1 MSIPKEVEIF
11 RVNRDAPPQP
21 GQNLWE
27 YTGKLGQDPKIY
39 EGGWGRMAFVNLF
52 RPARGKG
59 VMVPIAC
66 FGEMA
71 EKVIREFKA
80 GDWARARGRF
90 HSYRDK
96 KGSGM
101 LKHQLYLCEI
111 EHLLVDEAAFRA
123 QEVALLEGDRDVSRG
138 LFD

>member
-21 GQNLWE
+21 KENLWQF
-27 YTGKLGQDPKIY
+27 TGRLGQDPKVF
-39 EGGWGRMAFVNLF
+39 EGGWGRMAFVNLY
-52 RPARGKG
+52 RPAHGKG

-66 FGEMA
+66 FGDLA
-71 EKVIREFKA
+71 ELVIREYKKD
-80 GDWARARGRF
+80 DWARAEGRF
-90 HSYRDK
+90 HSFRDK
-96 KGSGM
+96 NTGM

-111 EHLLVDEAAFRA
+111 EHILVDEAAFRA